1 MLDER
6 EMMIMISISSMAG
19 EEIDIFCWQK
29 KNVKGGKSR
38 QSMMEDKGR
47 ENSQRIKGPFIGGGL
62 IFYAAL
68 FTIELEDVRHLLS
81 VHTLL

>member
-1 MLDER
+1 
-6 EMMIMISISSMAG
+6 
-19 EEIDIFCWQK
+19 
-29 KNVKGGKSR
+29 
-38 QSMMEDKGR
+38 MMEDKGR